1 MNMLLAA
8 SNPLTH
14 VVQHNILAPE
24 TGLTWPFL
32 DKFTLLSNQMLMMMV
47 AFGLS
52 LWLLPK
58 AAKMRRGDGEIDRLV
73 PTGFGNAIEG
83 ICVLLREQV
92 ARPAL
97 GKYTDQFVPYI
108 WSAFFFVLTCNLL
121 GLLPLADL
129 LKPVL
134 YPLGPPWN
142 HAIGGTATGNIMV
155 TAALAIGTLLMMVY
169 NGWRLNGMEYVKHF
183 FNGPAYLA
191 WFIALLEVIGLLAKT
206 FALAIR
212 LFANMVAG
220 HILLAVLLSFTTQL
234 ISALGAGA
242 GLIASIP
249 VIAGTVAINGLEL
262 FVAFLQ
268 AYIFTFLTAM
278 FIGQSVVLHHDDEH
292 HDEEHEHAD
301 DHAAETAH

>member
-1 MNMLLAA
+1 MNLMLA
-8 SNPLTH
+8 SADPLLH
-14 VVQHNILAPE
+14 VVQHNILAPK
-24 TGLTWPFL
+24 TGLDVPFF
-32 DKFTLLSNQMLMMMV
+32 DTFTILSNQMVMMLIAV
-47 AFGLS
+47 GLS
-52 LWLLPK
+52 IWLLPK
-58 AAKMRRGDGEIDRLV
+58 AAKMRRGESEIDRLV

-121 GLLPLADL
+121 GLLPLTDL
-129 LKPVL
+129 LMPIMA
-134 YPLGPPWN
+134 PIFGQHSFMT
-142 HAIGGTATGNIMV
+142 HALGGTATGNIMV
-155 TAALAIGTLLMMVY
+155 TAALAISTLFMMIY
-169 NGWRLNGMEYVKHF
+169 NGYQKNGMDYVKHF
-183 FNGPAYLA
+183 FVGPAYLA
-191 WFIALLEVIGLLAKT
+191 WFIAILELIGLLAKT

-234 ISALGAGA
+234 LVNLGFFGGALTN
-242 GLIASIP
+242 IP
-249 VIAGTVAINGLEL
+249 LIAGTIAINCLEL

-278 FIGQSVVLHHDDEH
+278 FIGMSVNLHHDDEH
-292 HDEEHEHAD
+292 DEEH
-301 DHAAETAH
+301 AAEAAH